1 VAFDDYS
8 PARHRD
14 DDNMTELDADQ
25 IERRQANLRYLL
37 NQWDPVGVADLVPD
51 EYDCLLA
58 PLWTRLTQGASR
70 AEISELLWYDLE
82 DHFHLSPEGHD
93 VDGFADRLIAW
104 AANWSS
110 GS

>member
-37 NQWDPVGVADLVPD
+37 NQWDPVGVADLVLD

-58 PLWTRLTQGASR
+58 PLWTRLTKGASER
-70 AEISELLWYDLE
+70 KSASCFGTTSKITS
-82 DHFHLSPEGHD
+82 
-93 VDGFADRLIAW
+93 I
-104 AANWSS
+104 
-110 GS
+110 